1 MDNEQ
6 AFEIVLFLGG
16 ISGAGW
22 TAAVWDYDNGPPPS
36 GARDRY
42 NPESYVA
49 VSYGDTPESAL
60 SNLPKVYRTR
70 IA

>member
-22 TAAVWDYDNGPPPS
+22 TAAVWDYDNGHAPPE
-36 GARDRY
+36 RDRY